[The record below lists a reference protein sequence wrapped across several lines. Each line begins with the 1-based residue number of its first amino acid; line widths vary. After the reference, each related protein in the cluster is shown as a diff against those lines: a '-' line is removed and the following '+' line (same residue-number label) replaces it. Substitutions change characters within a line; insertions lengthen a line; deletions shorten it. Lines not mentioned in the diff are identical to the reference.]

1 MLHARGVL
9 VIFFLF
15 LDVLLGYQDCTLY
28 MNDSFCLNSPGY
40 SFAGDDD
47 ACIVAAVWYGVS
59 GYHGVGCFIL
69 LGFHLIYV
77 FLYFSDR
84 GSCLMQRLGIML

>member
-1 MLHARGVL
+1 MDLRYQCYMLVAFWSFSFFSSFFFSWRGS
-9 VIFFLF
+9 
-15 LDVLLGYQDCTLY
+15 VLLGYQDCTLY
-28 MNDSFCLNSPGY
+28 MNNPFCLNSPGY

-69 LGFHLIYV
+69 LGFH
-77 FLYFSDR
+77 
-84 GSCLMQRLGIML
+84 